1 MSAPL
6 ARPPSELAGMALGA
20 VALCFG
26 MNMLA
31 RGLGESFALFLLP
44 VTAEL
49 GWSRSAFSS
58 VYAVYMIANGLAAPF
73 AGALFDRHGARAV
86 YVPALLLF
94 GLGLLIASEMTEVWQ
109 AMIGPGLMV
118 GMGVAGTGMA
128 VGAGLISRWFRKDV
142 TLAMAFAYAGL
153 SVGMIT
159 VAPLVQ
165 MLIEAE
171 GWRAAYRWMGLGLL
185 AVVPVLALS
194 LPWRR
199 LSSGRPGWDAPI
211 RSATLLPPRAILKDA
226 TFWGLFLSFFLTSVA
241 TWGVMLQT
249 VAYLVERG
257 VAPLAAAT
265 TYGAVGALSVLGMV
279 GTGWLAD
286 RHGRRPVVTASY
298 TLSILGV
305 VILWALPEDP
315 PLVALGAFVL
325 VFGITMGARG
335 PIFSSLTARLYPE
348 RVGAVYGAITIG
360 FGLGS
365 ATGGFLSG
373 LLHDL
378 TGGYQA
384 VFLTSIVA
392 AALACTPFWL
402 LSPLATGRRPE
413 ET

>member
-1 MSAPL
+1 MSAPA
-6 ARPPSELAGMALGA
+6 ARPAPEMAGMALGA
-20 VALCFG
+20 VALCFA

-44 VTAEL
+44 VTEDL

-58 VYAVYMIANGLAAPF
+58 VYAVYMVANGLSAPF

-86 YVPALLLF
+86 YLPALGLF
-94 GLGLLIASEMTEVWQ
+94 GLGLLIASEMTAVWQ
-109 AMIGPGLMV
+109 AMLGPGLMV

-128 VGAGLISRWFRKDV
+128 VGAGLISRWFKGQV

-165 MLIEAE
+165 ALIEAE
-171 GWRAAYRWMGLGLL
+171 GWRTAYRWMGIGLL
-185 AVVPVLALS
+185 SVVPVLALA

-199 LSSGRPGWDAPI
+199 LSDGRPGREVPR
-211 RSATLLPPRAILKDA
+211 RSASLLMPRAILLEPA
-226 TFWGLFLSFFLTSVA
+226 FHGVFWSFFLTSVA

-249 VAYLVERG
+249 VAYLVEIG

-265 TYGAVGALSVLGMV
+265 TYGSVGALSVAGMV

-286 RHGRRPVVTASY
+286 RYGRRPIV
-298 TLSILGV
+298 TLSYALSIAGV
-305 VILWALPEDP
+305 TILWSLPQNP
-315 PLVALGAFVL
+315 PIWALGAFVL

-335 PIFSSLTARLYPE
+335 PVFSSLTARLWPD
-348 RVGAVYGAITIG
+348 RVGAVYGAITLG

-365 ATGGFLSG
+365 AAGGFLSG

-378 TGGYQA
+378 TGGYAA
-384 VFLTSIVA
+384 VFTLSIAA
-392 AALACTPFWL
+392 AALAVTPFWAL
-402 LSPLATGRRPE
+402 RPLATGRRD
-413 ET
+413 